1 MEMIG
6 RGKVTGFKWFVGTMD
21 DGKVI
26 DSGTIFLESALKGS
40 DKDSTAGGKGY
51 ARGYASQPYRCS
63 NAQVVKRIQHL
74 ETPFSAE
81 LVIESQTD
89 GRGEKSEV
97 LIDIRPLIDSANPAG
112 RPEGAGQGAKTVSQA
127 KQTA

>member
-74 ETPFSAE
+74 DTPFSAE

-97 LIDIRPLIDSANPAG
+97 LMDIRPLIDPANPAG
-112 RPEGAGQGAKTVSQA
+112 RSDAKGAPVSPA
-127 KQTA
+127 KQAA

>member
-6 RGKVTGFKWFVGTMD
+6 QGKVTGFKWFVGSMD

-26 DSGTIFLESALKGS
+26 DSGTIFIESALKGS
-40 DKDSTAGGKGY
+40 DKESTAGGKGF
-51 ARGYASQPYRCS
+51 ARGYASQPFRCS
-63 NAQVVKRIQHL
+63 NAAVVKRIQHL
-74 ETPFSAE
+74 ETPFSAQ

-97 LIDIRPLIDSANPAG
+97 VIDVRPVVDPANPMS
-112 RPEGAGQGAKTVSQA
+112 RPEEGKGKKAA
-127 KQTA
+127 

>member
-40 DKDSTAGGKGY
+40 DKESTAGGKGY
-51 ARGYASQPYRCS
+51 ARGYASQPYRCT

-74 ETPFSAE
+74 DTPFSAE

-97 LIDIRPLIDSANPAG
+97 LIDIRPLIDPANPAG
-112 RPEGAGQGAKTVSQA
+112 RTDVKGAPVSHA
-127 KQTA
+127 KQAA

>member
-97 LIDIRPLIDSANPAG
+97 LLDIRPLIDPANPAG
-112 RPEGAGQGAKTVSQA
+112 RGGEGGKTVSQA
-127 KQTA
+127 KQAA

>member
-6 RGKVTGFKWFVGTMD
+6 QGKVTGFKWFVGSMD

-26 DSGTIFLESALKGS
+26 DSGTIFIESALKGS
-40 DKDSTAGGKGY
+40 DKESTAGGKGY
-51 ARGYASQPYRCS
+51 ARGYASQPFRCS
-63 NAQVVKRIQHL
+63 NAAVVKRIQHL
-74 ETPFSAE
+74 ETPFAAQ

-97 LIDIRPLIDSANPAG
+97 VIDVRPVVDPANPMG
-112 RPEGAGQGAKTVSQA
+112 RPEETKGKKAA
-127 KQTA
+127 

>member
-1 MEMIG
+1 MEMTG

-51 ARGYASQPYRCS
+51 ARGYASQPYRCT

-74 ETPFSAE
+74 DTPFSAE
-81 LVIESQTD
+81 LIIESQTD

-97 LIDIRPLIDSANPAG
+97 LIDIRPLIDPANPVG
-112 RPEGAGQGAKTVSQA
+112 RPDGAKAVSPA
-127 KQTA
+127 KQAA

>member
-74 ETPFSAE
+74 DTPFSAE
-81 LVIESQTD
+81 LIIESQTD

-97 LIDIRPLIDSANPAG
+97 LLEIRPLIDPANPAG
-112 RPEGAGQGAKTVSQA
+112 RSDDPKVKKAA
-127 KQTA
+127 

>member
-6 RGKVTGFKWFVGTMD
+6 RGKVTGFKWFVGSMD
-21 DGKVI
+21 DGKAI

-40 DKDSTAGGKGY
+40 DKDSTAGGKGF

-63 NAQVVKRIQHL
+63 NAAVVKRIQHL
-74 ETPFSAE
+74 DTPFSAE

-97 LIDIRPLIDSANPAG
+97 LIDIRPLVDPATNPAG
-112 RPEGAGQGAKTVSQA
+112 RPEAKGAPVSHA
-127 KQTA
+127 KQAA